1 MVERKRTLQHAL
13 GKQDLPSARLKPVW
27 KSNAYSRATKLR
39 IYKSNVLPVLLY
51 GAECWRMTAKD
62 LSRLSTFHTTCLR
75 RIMRVFWPNRISNSD
90 LLEATKQET
99 MNNIF
104 KRKRW
109 RWIGHTLR
117 MEPSVHARIA
127 LTWTPE
133 GRRKR
138 ERPRC
143 TWRRT
148 MLGELKEAGMVWSAA
163 VKRAQDRN
171 EWRDLVEALCAPRH
185 EEVE

>member
-1 MVERKRTLQHAL
+1 MNGSGENQLGTRTRKASLLDAKTHLRIGTWNVRTMFEAR
-13 GKQDLPSARLKPVW
+13 SAFARLKPVW

-75 RIMRVFWPNRISNSD
+75 RIMRFSWPNRISNSY
-90 LLEATKQET
+90 LLEATKQEP
-99 MNNIF
+99 MNNILKHV

-109 RWIGHTLR
+109 RWVGHTLR
-117 MEPSVHARIA
+117 MEPSAHARIA
-127 LTWTPE
+127 LTWTLE

-138 ERPRC
+138 GRPRS

-148 MLGELKEAGMVWSAA
+148 MLG
-163 VKRAQDRN
+163 N
-171 EWRDLVEALCAPRH
+171 
-185 EEVE
+185 

>member
-1 MVERKRTLQHAL
+1 MNGSGENQLGTRTRKASLLDAKTHLRIGTWNVPTMFEAR
-13 GKQDLPSARLKPVW
+13 SAFARLKPVW
-27 KSNAYSRATKLR
+27 KSNACSRATKLR

-75 RIMRVFWPNRISNSD
+75 RMMRVFRPNRISNSD
-90 LLEATKQET
+90 LLEAAKQEP
-99 MNNIF
+99 MNNIL
-104 KRKRW
+104 KRKGW
-109 RWIGHTLR
+109 RWVGHTLR
-117 MEPSVHARIA
+117 MEPSAHARIA

-138 ERPRC
+138 GCPSS

-148 MLGELKEAGMVWSAA
+148 MLG
-163 VKRAQDRN
+163 N
-171 EWRDLVEALCAPRH
+171 
-185 EEVE
+185 

>member
-1 MVERKRTLQHAL
+1 MVDGKERSEHAL
-13 GKQDLPSARLKPVW
+13 QLVSKICLRTVETCVEIQYLQPRNQAQDIQKQRPT
-27 KSNAYSRATKLR
+27 RA
-39 IYKSNVLPVLLY
+39 Y

-90 LLEATKQET
+90 LLEATKQEP
-99 MNNIF
+99 MNNIL
-104 KRKRW
+104 KRRRW

-117 MEPSVHARIA
+117 MEPSAHARIA

-138 ERPRC
+138 WHPRS
-143 TWRRT
+143 TG

-163 VKRAQDRN
+163 VKRAQDGDERRN
-171 EWRDLVEALCAPRH
+171 LVEALCATWH
-185 EEVE
+185 KEDE